1 MAKYSAPDNLWTLLQ
16 TNSTRGLAVKLGVD
30 RRTIQRWK
38 NQGQQPISKNE
49 KLLAHEAGRDRTAA
63 RSIARSRYQHT
74 PYKRLAVQLPTLR
87 GYVGEE
93 VKDAAEFARLKARAK
108 AEPRFRFDTFRSVK
122 DKRGKKH
129 YFRYQPSGT
138 FQYDVQRARL
148 ADVASAM
155 FAHRKENRSF
165 SISYQIT
172 VPYQLAD
179 GTSIE
184 KGTRSALSYRLLD
197 LPSFD
202 SPQKILAFLNHE
214 SAGRRFLTLRLTD
227 TNG

>member
-38 NQGQQPISKNE
+38 NQGQQPIPKNE

-93 VKDAAEFARLKARAK
+93 VTADEFVKLKARSK
-108 AEPRFRFDTFRSVK
+108 AEPRFRFDTFKIAK

-155 FAHRKENRSF
+155 FAHRGENRSF

-197 LPSFD
+197 VPSFD